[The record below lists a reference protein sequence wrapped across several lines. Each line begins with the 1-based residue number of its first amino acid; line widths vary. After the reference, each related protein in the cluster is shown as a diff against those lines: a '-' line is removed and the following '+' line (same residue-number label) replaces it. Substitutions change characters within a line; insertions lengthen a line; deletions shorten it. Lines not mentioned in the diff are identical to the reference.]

1 MSQNI
6 YPYDVVLSK
15 PTVYCSATLLCK
27 RKWLKIQLH
36 LKQNSETTSKDT
48 ATSEID
54 YCFLRRWYPYHAIE
68 GKILHVSVSNRSL
81 IMEMLN
87 FLGLN

>member
-1 MSQNI
+1 MKYIPIMLCCKNQHCIDRLRRYMNESG
-6 YPYDVVLSK
+6 SK
-15 PTVYCSATLLCK
+15 FN
-27 RKWLKIQLH
+27 WH